1 MQGTNWRSTSV
12 LDFVAHVL
20 GAQSKLTEQE
30 KEDLRKTLKLDGV
43 KCLTKNNADSIA
55 TELKSSALWDDKPSK
70 LTAEAIDWL
79 EAKQTQLEAGI
90 PDADVEDTDSFELH
104 FKHCNTPNERGQ
116 LALTIQ
122 PYSLEDIFKKARS
135 GKIISYVNQ
144 FAKCAAQ
151 YANAGL
157 DFTALLE
164 GGLGCTDGALPVE
177 VTGEIDKFFVQFM
190 VRSGNSYVSLSDAM
204 NTCVCIS
211 KGSTHLETL
220 ACCESPSI
228 KNTNRSGFSLC
239 PSTH

>member
-1 MQGTNWRSTSV
+1 MQGTNWRNTSV

-20 GAQSKLTEQE
+20 GVQSNLTEQE

-43 KCLTKNNADSIA
+43 KCLTRNKADSIA
-55 TELKSSALWDDKPSK
+55 TALESSALWNGKPSK

-104 FKHCNTPNERGQ
+104 FKQCNTPNEGGQ

-135 GKIISYVNQ
+135 GRIISSVNQ

-164 GGLGCTDGALPVE
+164 GGLGCTDSALPGG
-177 VTGEIDKFFVQFM
+177 VTRKIDNF
-190 VRSGNSYVSLSDAM
+190 SCNSWYVAAIRMLLFQ
-204 NTCVCIS
+204 T
-211 KGSTHLETL
+211 
-220 ACCESPSI
+220 
-228 KNTNRSGFSLC
+228 R
-239 PSTH
+239 